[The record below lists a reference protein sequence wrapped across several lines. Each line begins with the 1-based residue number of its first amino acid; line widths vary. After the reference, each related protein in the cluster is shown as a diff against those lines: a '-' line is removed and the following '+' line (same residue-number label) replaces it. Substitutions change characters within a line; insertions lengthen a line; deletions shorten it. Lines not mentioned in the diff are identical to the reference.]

1 MPINIPNDLPATEV
15 LNNENIFIMHEDRA
29 TSQDI
34 RPLRIV
40 IFNLM
45 PEKIV
50 TETQFLR
57 LLGNSPLQVD
67 IVLLHPK
74 THKSKNTSPE
84 HLLKF
89 YCTIDDI
96 KEEKFDGMIITGAP
110 VELLD
115 FEEIS
120 YWEELKEV
128 MNWSHSHVYSTL
140 HICMAAQAGLYHHFG
155 IPKYP
160 LDKKMFG
167 VFTHTINKKNV
178 PLLRGFDDEFLVPH
192 SRYTGV
198 RKEDIEKVAGLEIL
212 SESRKAGVYLV
223 ATRDGRQIFL
233 TGHPEYDPLSL
244 KKEYLRDKKQGLE
257 IEIPKAYF
265 PDDDPGKPPVV
276 RWRGHANLLFSN
288 WLNYHVY
295 QETPY
300 NLDELKAK

>member
-1 MPINIPNDLPATEV
+1 
-15 LNNENIFIMHEDRA
+15 
-29 TSQDI
+29 
-34 RPLRIV
+34 
-40 IFNLM
+40 
-45 PEKIV
+45 
-50 TETQFLR
+50 
-57 LLGNSPLQVD
+57 
-67 IVLLHPK
+67 
-74 THKSKNTSPE
+74 
-84 HLLKF
+84 
-89 YCTIDDI
+89 
-96 KEEKFDGMIITGAP
+96 
-110 VELLD
+110 
-115 FEEIS
+115 
-120 YWEELKEV
+120 
-128 MNWSHSHVYSTL
+128 
-140 HICMAAQAGLYHHFG
+140 
-155 IPKYP
+155 
-160 LDKKMFG
+160 MFG